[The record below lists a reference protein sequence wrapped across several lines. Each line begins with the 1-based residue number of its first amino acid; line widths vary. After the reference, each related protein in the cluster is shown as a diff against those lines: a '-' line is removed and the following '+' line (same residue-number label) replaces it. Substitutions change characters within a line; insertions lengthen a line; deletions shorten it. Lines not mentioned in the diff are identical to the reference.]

1 MAGEFVWEIFQVKK
15 RQKSAGLM
23 CELLM
28 VEAWELGGLG
38 SPQTLKMLRLDG
50 SIPPADVE
58 YWGEK
63 CKKILSSQIINYI
76 LEMD

>member
-1 MAGEFVWEIFQVKK
+1 MLGGRGIWMRNIPSKK

-50 SIPPADVE
+50 SIPPADDFFFFFFNFVE
-58 YWGEK
+58 Y
-63 CKKILSSQIINYI
+63 
-76 LEMD
+76 